1 MRLTKIILACAML
14 LPSYAEAKNKGGQ
27 TEHFEQ
33 QRCGIHYFSKY
44 PALTHAWGKVT
55 GKTRHYISHSGRID
69 EVTVKAGDCGDDS
82 EGEKRECKLFT
93 LVKNI
98 YTARSQKAD
107 KYMCSELKLKDI
119 DGDGDVDYFDRSAL
133 ATALAQAVDVNGDGL
148 INALDIDAVEEVMH
162 LIKLYTLILE
172 KKPDESVN
180 LYDIVLEIDGKSMY
194 LRKHED
200 GTWLVNDGQ
209 HDYISDTEGIVKV
222 ASVTYQITE
231 NLEPAEG
238 EPEVILKKL
247 FSTSVRVA
255 DGILELDGI
264 AYEVINNQDGTYTFY
279 DEVGDRTFTSQ
290 KGLNIVLMDDKP
302 FDVVV
307 DEFTER
313 VTLRSR
319 DLDQFASV

>member
-119 DGDGDVDYFDRSAL
+119 DGDGD
-133 ATALAQAVDVNGDGL
+133 
-148 INALDIDAVEEVMH
+148 LDIVYASPV
-162 LIKLYTLILE
+162 
-172 KKPDESVN
+172 ESV
-180 LYDIVLEIDGKSMY
+180 VLE
-194 LRKHED
+194 
-200 GTWLVNDGQ
+200 N
-209 HDYISDTEGIVKV
+209 
-222 ASVTYQITE
+222 
-231 NLEPAEG
+231 
-238 EPEVILKKL
+238 
-247 FSTSVRVA
+247 
-255 DGILELDGI
+255 
-264 AYEVINNQDGTYTFY
+264 
-279 DEVGDRTFTSQ
+279 Q
-290 KGLNIVLMDDKP
+290 KGNFSVATHTDLDFKRTAKMKIQFIEGKHLQVIVSDAK
-302 FDVVV
+302 
-307 DEFTER
+307 
-313 VTLRSR
+313 R
-319 DLDQFASV
+319 DL